1 MNEVIWKDVVG
12 YEGRYQVSSN
22 GDVYSLVTNKFMK
35 LHENDDGYLG
45 LQLRKDG
52 KHKNWLVHVLV
63 AQAFI
68 PNPDNLSD
76 VNHKDLDKKNN
87 RVDNLEWVTHQ
98 ENIRHAV
105 KQGRFSKRFTEDD
118 VREIRRRHEA
128 GESGYK
134 LAKEFGVNDY
144 NIYLILNGHIWKEV
158 K

>member
-1 MNEVIWKDVVG
+1 MNEVNWKDVVG

-22 GDVYSLVTNKFMK
+22 GDVYSLITNKFMK

-52 KHKNWLVHVLV
+52 GYKNWLVHVLV

-68 PNPDNLSD
+68 PNPENLSE
-76 VNHKDLDKKNN
+76 VNHKDLNKKNN
-87 RVDNLEWVTHQ
+87 SVENLEWVSHQ
-98 ENIRHAV
+98 DNISHAV
-105 KQGRFSKRFTEDD
+105 SGGRFAKRLTEDD
-118 VREIRRRHEA
+118 VREIKRRHQE
-128 GESGYK
+128 GESGYR

-144 NIYLILNGHIWKEV
+144 NIYLILNGHIWKDV